1 MADRVGLRG
10 RTGERDGPVRRCSL
24 SAGMAAHCR
33 ILTTDGI
40 IEDAKRRRYY
50 EKPCRK
56 RIREN
61 YENCRRIYNSEMAR
75 KLAFLMRAN
84 RQDPW
89 LGC

>member
-1 MADRVGLRG
+1 MTGTRG
-10 RTGERDGPVRRCSL
+10 DSTLG
-24 SAGMAAHCR
+24 AAWVDR
-33 ILTTDGI
+33 ILSTDGI
-40 IEDAKRRRYY
+40 IDEAKRRRYF

-75 KLAFLMRAN
+75 KLAFLTRKS